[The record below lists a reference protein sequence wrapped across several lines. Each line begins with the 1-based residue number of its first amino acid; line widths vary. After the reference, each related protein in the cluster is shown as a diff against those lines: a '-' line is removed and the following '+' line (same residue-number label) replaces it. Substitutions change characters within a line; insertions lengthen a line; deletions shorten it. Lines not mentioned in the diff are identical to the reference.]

1 MFLVWTCQLSS
12 ALVHAQESIWEK
24 CIFCVFRSDSLMDVC
39 WHSYSYQEL
48 SFDKPLTSLC

>member
-12 ALVHAQESIWEK
+12 SLVHAQESIWEK
-24 CIFCVFRSDSLMDVC
+24 RIFCVFRSDSLMDVC